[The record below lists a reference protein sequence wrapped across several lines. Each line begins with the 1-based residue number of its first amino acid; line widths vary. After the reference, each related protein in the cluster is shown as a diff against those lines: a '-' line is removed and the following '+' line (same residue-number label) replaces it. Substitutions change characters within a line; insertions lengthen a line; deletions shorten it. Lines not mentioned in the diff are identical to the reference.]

1 MGVSPVSRRMW
12 SDAVVVAESGA
23 TPLLAY
29 EMGRVAETINR
40 TIGPPDDE
48 MRMSFLDKTWAN
60 SMVRQRSAPTLTSGN
75 GLLANLLPQL

>member
-1 MGVSPVSRRMW
+1 MW
-12 SDAVVVAESGA
+12 SDAVVAAESGA

-40 TIGPPDDE
+40 TIGPPNDE
-48 MRMSFLDKTWAN
+48 MRMSFLHKTWAN
-60 SMVRQRSAPTLTSGN
+60 SMVRQRSAPTLTSSN